1 LEDANVISPVRR
13 EALVLGLNP
22 TGYGIVRSLVREGV
36 GVTGAYESSEEFGR
50 LSRQCGKLDLRWS
63 RDELETV
70 ERLIV
75 WARDIG
81 GISPVIYANSDKY
94 VQFVADHQDLL
105 SRYFLYHWV
114 SRETVASI
122 VDKSHMSLLC
132 RQIGIV
138 VPRTHV
144 TRPDGDIAAAAR
156 SFVFPCLVKPLRSFR
171 SGFPPGLKNM
181 VVQTPDELVQ
191 FYGSHPKLCGST
203 LWQEIIEGADDSV
216 LQCNVLVTTKGLVE
230 ATVCIRK
237 IHQYPPGFGSMSFGR
252 TEKIELIVKE
262 SVRILEA
269 LEYRGLASLEFK
281 HCPADGRYY
290 FIEMNPRLP
299 WYNSLFADAGVNL
312 ACLAFRD
319 LTKKAAVS
327 CGASPE
333 QYDGIYWLTFADELR
348 RFIAVRGQGAITL
361 TGWLK
366 MISRSRSFAWWCAR
380 DPIPFL
386 RASLRMLSEARWF
399 LLRWSRSIFV
409 LGRSSG
415 KEGRRRSRKGI

>member
-1 LEDANVISPVRR
+1 MEDANVISLMRR
-13 EALVLGLNP
+13 QALVLGLNP

-36 GVTGAYESSEEFGR
+36 GVTGAYEFSEEFGR
-50 LSRQCGKLDLRWS
+50 LSRQCGKLDLRRS
-63 RDELETV
+63 RDELEKV
-70 ERLIV
+70 ERLIA

-81 GISPVIYANSDKY
+81 GVSPVIYANSDKH

-122 VDKSHMSLLC
+122 VDKSHMSHLC

-144 TRPDGDIAAAAR
+144 TRPDGDIAATAR
-156 SFVFPCLVKPLRSFR
+156 SFVFPCLVKPLRSFH

-181 VVQTPDELVQ
+181 VVRTPDELVQ
-191 FYGSHPKLCGST
+191 FYGSHPELCGST
-203 LWQEIIEGADDSV
+203 LWQEIIAGADDSV

-252 TEKIELIVKE
+252 TEKIEFIVKE

-312 ACLAFRD
+312 AYLAFRD
-319 LTKKAAVS
+319 LTEEVIPRAVP
-327 CGASPE
+327 PE
-333 QYDGIYWLTFADELR
+333 QHEGVYWLAFAEELR
-348 RFIAVRGQGAITL
+348 RFIEMRGQDTITL
-361 TGWLK
+361 AGWLK

-380 DPIPFL
+380 DPRPFL
-386 RASLRMLSEARWF
+386 RASLRMLSEAWWF
-399 LLRWSRSIFV
+399 LLQWSRSISV
-409 LGRSSG
+409 LERSSR